1 MGVPSGAEHAGEAI
15 DRRSETMDI
24 IDRTFMWAAREN
36 ARSSTCISHPLG
48 AVLVTRNGD
57 IIDGW
62 NGGPVDI
69 ECGTMFGH
77 CPRKKIGAGS
87 GERMDLCIA
96 VHAERRP
103 LLIAASAG
111 VKTNGSTLYAFCG
124 IPCKDC
130 MIELIAAGVKR
141 IVCLDDDKFNRKTPT
156 AYNFELSKKLAD
168 AAGMIIEM
176 VKESDVGK
184 EG

>member
-1 MGVPSGAEHAGEAI
+1 MNEA
-15 DRRSETMDI
+15 DKTYM
-24 IDRTFMWAAREN
+24 MMARPLS
-36 ARSSTCISHPLG
+36 RMSTCLSHPIGVL
-48 AVLVTRNGD
+48 LVTRD
-57 IIDGW
+57 DHIIRGW
-62 NGGPVDI
+62 NGGPGDVS
-69 ECGTMFGH
+69 CLTLSGC
-77 CPRKKIGAGS
+77 CPRKAVGAGS

-103 LLIAASAG
+103 LLAAARAG
-111 VKTNGSTLYAFCG
+111 IKTNGSTLYAFCG
-124 IPCKDC
+124 LPCKDC

-176 VKESDVGK
+176 VKESDV
-184 EG
+184 